1 MDLQEKFNNMG
12 ITQRT
17 LLYTA
22 AVLLFFVALMFD
34 VNTNYIIALILY
46 FLILFILLFFYFF
59 SLVGKNHNTSIGNNY
74 IFNEQNPTHIY
85 QDSGTYDVMLKV
97 YTEDNISHYIVQ
109 QIIIE

>member
-1 MDLQEKFNNMG
+1 MTFPPPCYNGRKEKEKEGFIDLQEKFNNMG

-46 FLILFILLFFYFF
+46 FFDFIYLAILLLFQLGRKK
-59 SLVGKNHNTSIGNNY
+59 S
-74 IFNEQNPTHIY
+74 
-85 QDSGTYDVMLKV
+85 
-97 YTEDNISHYIVQ
+97 
-109 QIIIE
+109 